1 MADIRSLPVP
11 QGLAG
16 ERVDAGLGRLLGVSR
31 SRAALLADE
40 GRVLVD
46 GVIVGKSHRLVEG
59 EWLSVELPPVEQPP
73 PPQPVAGL
81 SVIHEDP
88 DLVVINKPAGVAAHP
103 SPGWQ
108 GPTVVGALLAMG
120 MRLADAGP
128 AERQGIVHRLDA
140 DTSGVMVVAK
150 SEHAYSALKQA
161 FRNREVLRQYHAVVE
176 GVLTDPKGV
185 IDAPIGRHPQH
196 PYRMAITSDGRP
208 ARTRYEVVES
218 YSAATLLGLEL
229 ETGRTHQIRVHVEA
243 IGHPCMGDPVY
254 NTNAH
259 EWLKRQWLHA
269 VKLGFQHPTSS
280 QWVEYTSTYPDDL
293 QQVLHILRSKTHE
306 LGG

>member
-208 ARTRYEVVES
+208 ARTR
-218 YSAATLLGLEL
+218 
-229 ETGRTHQIRVHVEA
+229 
-243 IGHPCMGDPVY
+243 
-254 NTNAH
+254 
-259 EWLKRQWLHA
+259 
-269 VKLGFQHPTSS
+269 
-280 QWVEYTSTYPDDL
+280 
-293 QQVLHILRSKTHE
+293 
-306 LGG
+306 